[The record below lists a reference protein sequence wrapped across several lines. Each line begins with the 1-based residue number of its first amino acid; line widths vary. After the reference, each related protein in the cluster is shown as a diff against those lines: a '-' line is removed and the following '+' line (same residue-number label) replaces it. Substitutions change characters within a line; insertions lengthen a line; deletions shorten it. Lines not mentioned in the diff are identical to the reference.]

1 LRENLLTPG
10 NSVAWRPFYSPVA
23 GNRTGGKMIPNR
35 LLTGFVALLCLPGL
49 GLGEDKEKV
58 GMRKENPP
66 IAVAEIIRK
75 FAEKEQEFQ
84 KARENYVYRQTVRIE
99 VLELDGRR
107 SGEEYF
113 MISDILFDNKG
124 RRIEKVVRHPPST
137 LQRIIL
143 TPEDL
148 QDIQNIFPF
157 VLTTGN
163 LEKYNLTY
171 LGKEKID
178 EIDSYVF
185 DVSPK
190 KVEKEERYFEG
201 KIWVDDQ
208 DLQIVKSDGK
218 TIYVVTKRN
227 RDARFP
233 RFETYRGNVDGKY
246 WFPVYTKADDVLD
259 FPGNKVRI
267 REVVKYENYKRFEA
281 DVKITNVEELP
292 AEKPKPAP

>member
-1 LRENLLTPG
+1 
-10 NSVAWRPFYSPVA
+10 
-23 GNRTGGKMIPNR
+23 MIQKYF
-35 LLTGFVALLCLPGL
+35 LTGFLVLLCLPYL
-49 GLGEDKEKV
+49 MRADEDGNATVRKEK
-58 GMRKENPP
+58 PP
-66 IAVAEIIRK
+66 IAVEEIIRK
-75 FAEKEQEFQ
+75 FSEKEQEFQ
-84 KARENYVYRQTVRIE
+84 KARENYIYRQTVRIE

-113 MISDILFDNKG
+113 MVSDILFDNKG
-124 RRIEKVVRHPPST
+124 RRIEKVVRSPPST
-137 LQRIIL
+137 LQRVIL
-143 TPEDL
+143 TPDDL
-148 QDIQNIFPF
+148 HDIQNIFPF
-157 VLTTGN
+157 VLTSSN
-163 LEKYNLTY
+163 VEKYNLTY

-178 EIDSYVF
+178 EIDSYLF

-208 DLQIVKSDGK
+208 DLQIVKTDGK
-218 TIYVVTKRN
+218 TIYVVTKKN

-233 RFETYRGNVDGKY
+233 RFETYRNNVDGKY

-259 FPGNKVRI
+259 FPGQKVRI

-292 AEKPKPAP
+292 AEKPKPKP

>member
-1 LRENLLTPG
+1 MRGEEN
-10 NSVAWRPFYSPVA
+10 
-23 GNRTGGKMIPNR
+23 GKAT
-35 LLTGFVALLCLPGL
+35 L
-49 GLGEDKEKV
+49 
-58 GMRKENPP
+58 RKEIPP
-66 IAVAEIIRK
+66 IAVEEIIRK

-84 KARENYVYRQTVRIE
+84 KARENYIYRQTVRIE

-113 MISDILFDNKG
+113 MVSDILFDNKG
-124 RRIEKVVRHPPST
+124 RRIEKVVRSPPST
-137 LQRIIL
+137 LQRVIL

-148 QDIQNIFPF
+148 HDIQQIFPF
-157 VLTTGN
+157 VLTTSN
-163 LEKYNLTY
+163 VDKYNLTY

-190 KVEKEERYFEG
+190 KVEKDERYFEG

-208 DLQIVKSDGK
+208 DLQIVKTDGK
-218 TIYVVTKRN
+218 TIYVVTKKN
-227 RDARFP
+227 KDARFP
-233 RFETYRGNVDGKY
+233 RFETYRNNVDGKY

-292 AEKPKPAP
+292 TEKSKPTP

>member
-1 LRENLLTPG
+1 
-10 NSVAWRPFYSPVA
+10 
-23 GNRTGGKMIPNR
+23 MIQKYF
-35 LLTGFVALLCLPGL
+35 LTGFLVLLCLPYL
-49 GLGEDKEKV
+49 MRAGEDGKAAVRKEK
-58 GMRKENPP
+58 PQ
-66 IAVAEIIRK
+66 IAVEEIIRK

-84 KARENYVYRQTVRIE
+84 KARENYIYRQTVRIE

-113 MISDILFDNKG
+113 MVSDILFDNKG
-124 RRIEKVVRHPPST
+124 RRIEKVVRSPPST
-137 LQRIIL
+137 LQRVIL

-148 QDIQNIFPF
+148 HDIQNIFPF
-157 VLTTGN
+157 VLTTSN
-163 LEKYNLTY
+163 VEKYNLTY

-190 KVEKEERYFEG
+190 KVEKDERYFEG

-208 DLQIVKSDGK
+208 DLQIVKTDGK
-218 TIYVVTKRN
+218 TIYVVTKKN
-227 RDARFP
+227 KDARFP
-233 RFETYRGNVDGKY
+233 RFETYRNNVDGKY
-246 WFPVYTKADDVLD
+246 WFPVYTKADDILD

-281 DVKITNVEELP
+281 EVKITDVEELP
-292 AEKPKPAP
+292 EEKSKPKQ

>member
-1 LRENLLTPG
+1 
-10 NSVAWRPFYSPVA
+10 
-23 GNRTGGKMIPNR
+23 MIPR
-35 LLTGFVALLCLPGL
+35 YLVACFVALLCLPAFLVAQEKGKSGL
-49 GLGEDKEKV
+49 
-58 GMRKENPP
+58 RKENPP
-66 IAVAEIIRK
+66 IVVEEIIRK

-84 KARENYVYRQTVRIE
+84 RARENYIYRQTVRIE

-113 MISDILFDNKG
+113 MVSDILFDNKG
-124 RRIEKVVRHPPST
+124 RRLEKVVRSPPST
-137 LQRIIL
+137 LQRVIL

-148 QDIQNIFPF
+148 HDIQNIFPF
-157 VLTTGN
+157 VLTTSNVG
-163 LEKYNLTY
+163 KYNLTY

-190 KVEKEERYFEG
+190 KVEKDERYFEG

-208 DLQIVKSDGK
+208 DLQIVKTDGK
-218 TIYVVTKRN
+218 TIYVVTKKN
-227 RDARFP
+227 KDARFP
-233 RFETYRGNVDGKY
+233 RFETYRNNIDGKY

-281 DVKITNVEELP
+281 DVKITNVEEVP
-292 AEKPKPAP
+292 AEKPKPSP

>member
-1 LRENLLTPG
+1 
-10 NSVAWRPFYSPVA
+10 
-23 GNRTGGKMIPNR
+23 MIQKHF
-35 LLTGFVALLCLPGL
+35 LTGLLILLCLPYLIRADQDG
-49 GLGEDKEKV
+49 KAAV
-58 GMRKENPP
+58 RKEEPQV
-66 IAVAEIIRK
+66 AVEEIIRK

-84 KARENYVYRQTVRIE
+84 KARENYIYRQTVRIE

-113 MISDILFDNKG
+113 MVSDILFDNKG
-124 RRIEKVVRHPPST
+124 RRIEKVVRSPPST
-137 LQRIIL
+137 LQRVIL

-148 QDIQNIFPF
+148 HDIQNIFPF
-157 VLTTGN
+157 VLTTSSVD
-163 LEKYNLTY
+163 KYNLTY

-190 KVEKEERYFEG
+190 KVEKDERYFEG

-208 DLQIVKSDGK
+208 DLQIVKTDGK
-218 TIYVVTKRN
+218 TIYVVTKKN
-227 RDARFP
+227 KDARFP
-233 RFETYRGNVDGKY
+233 RFETYRNNIDGKY

-259 FPGNKVRI
+259 FPDNKVRI

-281 DVKITNVEELP
+281 EVKITDVQEAP
-292 AEKPKPAP
+292 TDKSKPKP

>member
-1 LRENLLTPG
+1 MTQ
-10 NSVAWRPFYSPVA
+10 
-23 GNRTGGKMIPNR
+23 KH
-35 LLTGFVALLCLPGL
+35 LLTGFLVLLCLSYL
-49 GLGEDKEKV
+49 MRADEDGKATVRKEK
-58 GMRKENPP
+58 PQ
-66 IAVAEIIRK
+66 IAPEEIIRK
-75 FAEKEQEFQ
+75 FADKEQEFQ
-84 KARENYVYRQTVRIE
+84 KARENYIYRQTVRIE

-113 MISDILFDNKG
+113 MVSDILFDNKG
-124 RRIEKVVRHPPST
+124 RRIEKVVRSPPST
-137 LQRIIL
+137 LQRVIL

-148 QDIQNIFPF
+148 HDIQNIFPF
-157 VLTTGN
+157 VLTTSN
-163 LEKYNLTY
+163 VEKYNLTY

-208 DLQIVKSDGK
+208 DLQIVKTDGK
-218 TIYVVTKRN
+218 TIYVVTKKN
-227 RDARFP
+227 KDARFP
-233 RFETYRGNVDGKY
+233 RFETYRNNVDGKY

-281 DVKITNVEELP
+281 EVKITDVQEAP
-292 AEKPKPAP
+292 AEKSKPKP

>member
-1 LRENLLTPG
+1 
-10 NSVAWRPFYSPVA
+10 
-23 GNRTGGKMIPNR
+23 MIQKHF
-35 LLTGFVALLCLPGL
+35 LTGFLVLLCLSCL
-49 GLGEDKEKV
+49 MRADEDGKATVRKEK
-58 GMRKENPP
+58 PQ
-66 IAVAEIIRK
+66 IAPEEIIRK

-84 KARENYVYRQTVRIE
+84 KARENYIYRQTVRIE

-113 MISDILFDNKG
+113 MVSDILFDNKG
-124 RRIEKVVRHPPST
+124 RRIEKVVRSPPST
-137 LQRIIL
+137 LQRVIL

-148 QDIQNIFPF
+148 HDIQNIFPF
-157 VLTTGN
+157 VLTTSN
-163 LEKYNLTY
+163 VEKYNLTY

-208 DLQIVKSDGK
+208 DLQIVKTDGK
-218 TIYVVTKRN
+218 TIYVVTKKN
-227 RDARFP
+227 KDARFP
-233 RFETYRGNVDGKY
+233 RFETYRNNVDGKY
-246 WFPVYTKADDVLD
+246 WFPVYTKADDILD

-292 AEKPKPAP
+292 GEKSKPTP

>member
-1 LRENLLTPG
+1 MTQKHLP
-10 NSVAWRPFYSPVA
+10 
-23 GNRTGGKMIPNR
+23 
-35 LLTGFVALLCLPGL
+35 TGFLLLLCLSYLMRADQDGKTTVR
-49 GLGEDKEKV
+49 KEK
-58 GMRKENPP
+58 PQ
-66 IAVAEIIRK
+66 IAPEEIIRK

-84 KARENYVYRQTVRIE
+84 KARENYIYRQTVRIE

-113 MISDILFDNKG
+113 MVSDILFDNKG
-124 RRIEKVVRHPPST
+124 RRIEKVVRSPPST
-137 LQRIIL
+137 LQRVIL

-148 QDIQNIFPF
+148 HDIQNIFPF
-157 VLTTGN
+157 VLTSTN
-163 LEKYNLTY
+163 VEKYNLTY

-208 DLQIVKSDGK
+208 DLQIVKTDGK
-218 TIYVVTKRN
+218 TIYVVTRKN
-227 RDARFP
+227 KDARFP
-233 RFETYRGNVDGKY
+233 RFETYRNNVDGKY

-281 DVKITNVEELP
+281 EVKITDVQEAP
-292 AEKPKPAP
+292 ADKSKPKP

>member
-1 LRENLLTPG
+1 
-10 NSVAWRPFYSPVA
+10 
-23 GNRTGGKMIPNR
+23 MIPIIVR
-35 LLTGFVALLCLPGL
+35 AALVILLCLPCSMR
-49 GLGEDKEKV
+49 GEENGKATL
-58 GMRKENPP
+58 RKENPP
-66 IAVAEIIRK
+66 IAVEEIIRK

-84 KARENYVYRQTVRIE
+84 KARENYIYRQTVRIE

-113 MISDILFDNKG
+113 MVSDILFDNKG
-124 RRIEKVVRHPPST
+124 RRIEKVVRSPPST
-137 LQRIIL
+137 LQRVIL

-148 QDIQNIFPF
+148 HDIQQIFPF
-157 VLTTGN
+157 VLTTSNVG
-163 LEKYNLTY
+163 KYNLTY

-208 DLQIVKSDGK
+208 DLQIVKTDGK
-218 TIYVVTKRN
+218 TIYVVTKKN
-227 RDARFP
+227 KDARFP
-233 RFETYRGNVDGKY
+233 RFETYRNNVDGKY

-292 AEKPKPAP
+292 TEKSKPTP

>member
-1 LRENLLTPG
+1 MILKTFLT
-10 NSVAWRPFYSPVA
+10 AF
-23 GNRTGGKMIPNR
+23 
-35 LLTGFVALLCLPGL
+35 LALLCLPYLTRANENG
-49 GLGEDKEKV
+49 KATV
-58 GMRKENPP
+58 RKENPP
-66 IAVAEIIRK
+66 IAVEEIIRK

-84 KARENYVYRQTVRIE
+84 KARENYIYRQTVRIE

-113 MISDILFDNKG
+113 MVSDILFDNKG
-124 RRIEKVVRHPPST
+124 RRVEKVVRSPPST
-137 LQRIIL
+137 LQRVIL

-148 QDIQNIFPF
+148 QDIQQIFPF
-157 VLTTGN
+157 VLTTSSVD
-163 LEKYNLTY
+163 KYNLTY

-190 KVEKEERYFEG
+190 KVEKDERYFEG

-208 DLQIVKSDGK
+208 DLQIVKTDGK

-227 RDARFP
+227 KDARFP
-233 RFETYRGNVDGKY
+233 RFETYRNNVDGKY

-281 DVKITNVEELP
+281 DVKITDVQELP
-292 AEKPKPAP
+292 TEKSKPKP

>member
-1 LRENLLTPG
+1 
-10 NSVAWRPFYSPVA
+10 
-23 GNRTGGKMIPNR
+23 MIQKH
-35 LLTGFVALLCLPGL
+35 LLTGFLVLLCLPYLMGADQD
-49 GLGEDKEKV
+49 GKASVRKEK
-58 GMRKENPP
+58 PP
-66 IAVAEIIRK
+66 IAVEEIIRK

-84 KARENYVYRQTVRIE
+84 KARENYIYRQTVRIE

-113 MISDILFDNKG
+113 MVSDILFDNKG
-124 RRIEKVVRHPPST
+124 RRIEKVVRSPPST
-137 LQRIIL
+137 LQRVIL

-148 QDIQNIFPF
+148 HDIQNIFPF
-157 VLTTGN
+157 VLTTSN
-163 LEKYNLTY
+163 VERYNLTY

-178 EIDSYVF
+178 EIDSYLF

-190 KVEKEERYFEG
+190 KVEKDERYFEG

-208 DLQIVKSDGK
+208 DLQIVKTDGK
-218 TIYVVTKRN
+218 TIYVVTKKN
-227 RDARFP
+227 KDARFP
-233 RFETYRGNVDGKY
+233 RFETYRNNVDGKY

-281 DVKITNVEELP
+281 EVKITDVQEAP
-292 AEKPKPAP
+292 TDKSQPKP

>member
-1 LRENLLTPG
+1 VE
-10 NSVAWRPFYSPVA
+10 
-23 GNRTGGKMIPNR
+23 
-35 LLTGFVALLCLPGL
+35 
-49 GLGEDKEKV
+49 
-58 GMRKENPP
+58 
-66 IAVAEIIRK
+66 EIIRK

-84 KARENYVYRQTVRIE
+84 KARENYIYRQTVRIE

-113 MISDILFDNKG
+113 MVSDILFDNKG
-124 RRIEKVVRHPPST
+124 RRIEKVVRSPPST
-137 LQRIIL
+137 LQRVIL

-148 QDIQNIFPF
+148 HDIQNIFPF
-157 VLTTGN
+157 VLTTSN
-163 LEKYNLTY
+163 VEKYNLTY

-178 EIDSYVF
+178 EIDSYLF

-190 KVEKEERYFEG
+190 KVEKDERYFEG

-208 DLQIVKSDGK
+208 DLQIVKTDGK
-218 TIYVVTKRN
+218 TIYVVTKKN

-233 RFETYRGNVDGKY
+233 RFETYRNNVDGKY

-267 REVVKYENYKRFEA
+267 REIVKYENYKRFEA
-281 DVKITNVEELP
+281 DVKITDVEELP
-292 AEKPKPAP
+292 AEKSKPKP

>member
-1 LRENLLTPG
+1 
-10 NSVAWRPFYSPVA
+10 
-23 GNRTGGKMIPNR
+23 MIQKYF
-35 LLTGFVALLCLPGL
+35 LTGVLILL
-49 GLGEDKEKV
+49 GLPYLMRADEDGKAALRKEKPQIPV
-58 GMRKENPP
+58 E
-66 IAVAEIIRK
+66 EIIRK
-75 FAEKEQEFQ
+75 FSEKEQEFQ
-84 KARENYVYRQTVRIE
+84 KARENYIYRQTVRIE

-113 MISDILFDNKG
+113 MVSDILFDNKG
-124 RRIEKVVRHPPST
+124 RRIEKVVRSPPST
-137 LQRIIL
+137 LQRVIL

-148 QDIQNIFPF
+148 HDIQNIFPF
-157 VLTTGN
+157 VLTSTN
-163 LEKYNLTY
+163 VEKYNLTY

-190 KVEKEERYFEG
+190 KVEKDERYFEG

-208 DLQIVKSDGK
+208 DLQIVKTDGK
-218 TIYVVTKRN
+218 TIYVVTKKN
-227 RDARFP
+227 KDARFP
-233 RFETYRGNVDGKY
+233 RFETYRNNVDGKY

-281 DVKITNVEELP
+281 EVKITDVQEAP
-292 AEKPKPAP
+292 AEKSKPKP

>member
-1 LRENLLTPG
+1 MIQKYFLT
-10 NSVAWRPFYSPVA
+10 SF
-23 GNRTGGKMIPNR
+23 
-35 LLTGFVALLCLPGL
+35 LALLCFPSLMRAD
-49 GLGEDKEKV
+49 EDGKAAVRKEK
-58 GMRKENPP
+58 PQ
-66 IAVAEIIRK
+66 IAVEEIIRK
-75 FAEKEQEFQ
+75 FSEKEQDFQ
-84 KARENYVYRQTVRIE
+84 KARENYIYRQTVRIE

-113 MISDILFDNKG
+113 MVSDILFDNKG
-124 RRIEKVVRHPPST
+124 RRIEKVVRSPPST
-137 LQRIIL
+137 LQRVIL

-148 QDIQNIFPF
+148 HDIQNIFPF
-157 VLTTGN
+157 VLTSTN
-163 LEKYNLTY
+163 VEKYNLTY

-190 KVEKEERYFEG
+190 KVEKDERYFEG

-208 DLQIVKSDGK
+208 DLQIVKTDGK
-218 TIYVVTKRN
+218 TIYVVTKKN
-227 RDARFP
+227 KDARFP
-233 RFETYRGNVDGKY
+233 RFETYRNNVDGKY

-281 DVKITNVEELP
+281 EVKITDVQEAP
-292 AEKPKPAP
+292 DDKSKPKP

>member
-1 LRENLLTPG
+1 MVP
-10 NSVAWRPFYSPVA
+10 
-23 GNRTGGKMIPNR
+23 KI
-35 LLTGFVALLCLPGL
+35 LLTGFLSLLCLPYLMRTDENG
-49 GLGEDKEKV
+49 KATV
-58 GMRKENPP
+58 RKENPP
-66 IAVAEIIRK
+66 IAVEEIIRK

-84 KARENYVYRQTVRIE
+84 KARENYIYRQTVRIE

-113 MISDILFDNKG
+113 MVSDILFDNKG
-124 RRIEKVVRHPPST
+124 RRIEKVVRSPPST
-137 LQRIIL
+137 LQRVIL

-148 QDIQNIFPF
+148 HDIQNIFPF
-157 VLTTGN
+157 VLTTSSVG
-163 LEKYNLTY
+163 KYNLTY

-208 DLQIVKSDGK
+208 DLQIVKTDGK
-218 TIYVVTKRN
+218 TIYVVTKKN
-227 RDARFP
+227 KDARFP
-233 RFETYRGNVDGKY
+233 RFETYRNNVDGKY

-281 DVKITNVEELP
+281 DVKITDVQEAP
-292 AEKPKPAP
+292 ADKSKPTP

>member
-1 LRENLLTPG
+1 
-10 NSVAWRPFYSPVA
+10 
-23 GNRTGGKMIPNR
+23 MIQKH
-35 LLTGFVALLCLPGL
+35 LLTGFLVLLCVPHLVRAD
-49 GLGEDKEKV
+49 EDGKATVRKEK
-58 GMRKENPP
+58 PP
-66 IAVAEIIRK
+66 IAVEEIIRK

-84 KARENYVYRQTVRIE
+84 KARENYIYRQTVRIE

-113 MISDILFDNKG
+113 MVSDILFDNKG
-124 RRIEKVVRHPPST
+124 RRIEKVVRSPPST
-137 LQRIIL
+137 LQRVIL

-148 QDIQNIFPF
+148 HDIQNIFPF
-157 VLTTGN
+157 VLTTSN
-163 LEKYNLTY
+163 VEKYNLTY

-178 EIDSYVF
+178 EIDSYLF

-208 DLQIVKSDGK
+208 DLQIVKTDGK
-218 TIYVVTKRN
+218 TIYVVTKKN
-227 RDARFP
+227 KDARFP
-233 RFETYRGNVDGKY
+233 RFETYRNNVDGKY

-281 DVKITNVEELP
+281 EVKITDVQEAP
-292 AEKPKPAP
+292 ADKSKPKP